1 MKYSN
6 IREEALKNKVW
17 ADFFAHFD
25 TTDIPWNIDFC
36 VKSKQVDLF
45 SWQTAPLLW
54 AEAKTWD
61 YDVPEM
67 FTQLILTIWKAKT
80 FEKTLAPAFLWA
92 FDFKKIA
99 FVEYLEIQDIF
110 YENDFDWTVTPSNH
124 STKEFKKV

>member
-45 SWQTAPLLW
+45 SWQTAPLLR

-61 YDVPEM
+61 YDIPEM

-80 FEKTLAPAFLWA
+80 FEKTLPPAFLWA

-99 FVEYLEIQDIF
+99 FVEYL
-110 YENDFDWTVTPSNH
+110 
-124 STKEFKKV
+124 